1 MRDYVVSINGTEY
14 RAELRELNAD
24 SATVAVNGIPYVVE
38 LKQLGIKGDLSKP
51 ASAEPKPVARTAEAP
66 KPQPKPTQTSGGTV
80 KSPLPGLVLDVL
92 VRVGDQVKAGQKLMV
107 LETMKMENHIPAPF
121 DGVVKSVHVHNGET
135 VSEGQAMFEIARPD
149 MTTL

>member
-1 MRDYVVSINGTEY
+1 MRDYVVTINGTEY

-24 SATVAVNGIPYVVE
+24 SATVAVNGVAYVVE
-38 LKQLGIKGDLSKP
+38 LKQLGIKADLSRPVP
-51 ASAEPKPVARTAEAP
+51 AELKGTPQPVVAP
-66 KPQPKPTQTSGGTV
+66 KPQPKPTQSSGGMV
-80 KSPLPGLVLDVL
+80 KSPLPGLVLDVT

-121 DGVVKSVHVHNGET
+121 DGVVKSVLVHNGET

>member
-1 MRDYVVSINGTEY
+1 MRDYVVMINGTEY

-24 SATVAVNGIPYVVE
+24 SATVAVNGVPYVVE
-38 LKQLGIKGDLSKP
+38 LKQLGLKADLGRP
-51 ASAEPKPVARTAEAP
+51 VVAEPKPAAPVAAP
-66 KPQPKPTQTSGGTV
+66 KPQPKPTQTSGGMV
-80 KSPLPGLVLDVL
+80 KSPLPGLVLEVT

-121 DGVVKSVHVHNGET
+121 DGVVKSVLVHNGET
-135 VSEGQAMFEIARPD
+135 VSEGQAMFEISRPD

>member
-1 MRDYVVSINGTEY
+1 MRDYVVTINGTEY

-24 SATVAVNGIPYVVE
+24 SATVAVNGVPYVVE
-38 LKQLGIKGDLSKP
+38 LKQLGIKADLSRPP
-51 ASAEPKPVARTAEAP
+51 AAEARAVAQPAPAP
-66 KPQPKPTQTSGGTV
+66 KPQPKPTQTSGGMV
-80 KSPLPGLVLDVL
+80 KSPLPGLVLEVTA
-92 VRVGDQVKAGQKLMV
+92 RVGDQVKAGQKLMV

-121 DGVVKSVHVHNGET
+121 DGVVKSVLVHNGET

>member
-1 MRDYVVSINGTEY
+1 MRDYVVTINGTEY

-24 SATVAVNGIPYVVE
+24 SATVAVNGVAYVVE

-51 ASAEPKPVARTAEAP
+51 AAADPKAAARPAETP
-66 KPQPKPTQTSGGTV
+66 KPQAKPMQTSGGVV
-80 KSPLPGLVLDVL
+80 KSPLPGLVLDV
-92 VRVGDQVKAGQKLMV
+92 VAKVGDQVKAGQKLMV

-121 DGVVKSVHVHNGET
+121 DGVVKSVLVHQGET
-135 VSEGQAMFEIARPD
+135 VSEGQALFEVSRPD

>member
-1 MRDYVVSINGTEY
+1 MRDYVVTINGTEY

-24 SATVAVNGIPYVVE
+24 SATVAVNGVPYVVE
-38 LKQLGIKGDLSKP
+38 LKQLGIKADISRPVTSEPNP
-51 ASAEPKPVARTAEAP
+51 AAQPATAP
-66 KPQPKPTQTSGGTV
+66 KPLPKPTQTSGGMV
-80 KSPLPGLVLDVL
+80 KSPLPGLVLEVT

-121 DGVVKSVHVHNGET
+121 DGIVKSVLVHNGET
-135 VSEGQAMFEIARPD
+135 VSEGQAMFEISRPD